1 MLTLVPTP
9 LGNLDDMTRRGLD
22 ALEKAAVVYSEDT
35 RRTRQLLTHFGIRTP
50 VERYQDRNPRLIDRI
65 LARVAAGEEIA
76 LASDAGT
83 PVISDPGLDLV
94 GAARRAGLPVT
105 ALPGACAVPTA
116 VAGSGLPGDA
126 FVFLGF
132 LPRTPGKQ
140 KRALEAA
147 AALGK
152 TLVVYESPF
161 RVRKLLEHAAEA
173 LGPGAQAAF
182 VRELSKIHEE
192 WRTGTIASLLEK
204 LPESVPPKGEFVV
217 LFHPAPPPASGS

>member
-1 MLTLVPTP
+1 MLTVVPTP
-9 LGNLDDMTRRGLD
+9 LGNLEDMTRRGLT

-50 VERYQDRNPRLIDRI
+50 VERYQDRDPRLIERI
-65 LARVAAGEEIA
+65 LQRLAAGEEIA

-83 PVISDPGLDLV
+83 PVISDPGVELV

-105 ALPGACAVPTA
+105 ALPGACAAPTA

-140 KRALEAA
+140 RRALEAA

-152 TLVVYESPF
+152 TLVIYESPF
-161 RVRKLLEHAAEA
+161 RVRKLLERAAEA
-173 LGPGAQAAF
+173 LGSDAQAAF
-182 VRELSKIHEE
+182 VRELSKLHEE
-192 WRTGTIASLLEK
+192 WRTGSIASLLAS
-204 LPESVPPKGEFVV
+204 LPEGGHLKGEFVV
-217 LFHPAPPPASGS
+217 MLHPRAAREKTR